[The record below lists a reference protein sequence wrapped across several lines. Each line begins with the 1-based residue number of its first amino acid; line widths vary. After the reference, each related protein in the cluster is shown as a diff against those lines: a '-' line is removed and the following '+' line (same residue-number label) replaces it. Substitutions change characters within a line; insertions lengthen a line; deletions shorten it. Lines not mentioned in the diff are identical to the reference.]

1 MNNFRSHWIRSGIAL
16 LIGVGAGWIYLPL
29 SLADSQTDELV
40 ERTGRQ
46 IERFWEQVPSFN
58 CRESVTR
65 EKIEKEG
72 KVEFKQELEFDYVA
86 LTNTRVKNLT
96 VEELRLPMKK
106 GIEKPDMPSL
116 LETNGFP
123 TLLLIFHPRYQS
135 NYRYQV
141 VDTGPDDK
149 GSVCIRFIHIPGA
162 GSTSGVMIQGK
173 AYALELQGTA
183 WIDSES
189 GAVQK
194 ISAGLISPMKD
205 INVEDFSAQVDYE
218 LRHFPSENESR
229 WLPSRAIIELRTGLQ
244 HWRNV
249 HHYSQY
255 KRFIVEAQGAIAK

>member
-1 MNNFRSHWIRSGIAL
+1 MNNRHSHWIRSGFAL
-16 LIGVGAGWIYLPL
+16 LICVSASWIHLPL
-29 SLADSQTDELV
+29 SRADSRTDELV
-40 ERTGRQ
+40 ERTGRLVEQ
-46 IERFWEQVPSFN
+46 FWEQVPSFN

-86 LTNTRVKNLT
+86 LTNARDRYLT
-96 VEELRLPMKK
+96 VEELRLPLKK
-106 GIEKPDMPSL
+106 GIEIPDMPSL

-123 TLLLIFHPRYQS
+123 TLLLIFHPRYQAD
-135 NYRYQV
+135 YKYEIL
-141 VDTGPDDK
+141 DTGLDK
-149 GSVCIRFIHIPGA
+149 KGAVCIRFVHIPGA

-183 WIDSES
+183 WVDSES
-189 GAVQK
+189 GAIQK

-218 LRHFPSENESR
+218 LRHFPSETESR
-229 WLPSRAIIELRTGLQ
+229 WLPSKAIIELKTGLQ

-255 KRFIVEAQGAIAK
+255 KRFVVEAQGAIAK